1 MNSSESNSST
11 KGWLDFKGGEA
22 ITGYQGQGFCF
33 DNELAAHLE
42 LLQPFQI
49 ASHLV
54 SNADWV
60 EFMDAGGYDEPL
72 LWLCDGWAWKMK
84 NGISCP
90 LYWLQVDD
98 NWYHRTLSGPEGM
111 PASRAVSHISYY
123 EADAFASWK
132 NARLPREAEWEQVAR
147 SYGWKTN
154 REPDRKPD
162 NKKWRSNSVYD
173 LDRCWQ
179 WTQSAYSAYPQFQAS
194 PGMAAEYNG
203 KFMVNQ
209 IVLRGA
215 SQATAAFH
223 SRASYRN
230 FFYPDARWQ
239 FTSLRLARDS
249 D

>member
-1 MNSSESNSST
+1 MTDISHALLYRNCEQGQPVSKQSVCMNSSESNSST

-54 SNADWV
+54 SNADWI
-60 EFMDAGGYDEPL
+60 EFMDAGGYDDPL

-173 LDRCWQ
+173 LDRC
-179 WTQSAYSAYPQFQAS
+179 
-194 PGMAAEYNG
+194 
-203 KFMVNQ
+203 
-209 IVLRGA
+209 
-215 SQATAAFH
+215 
-223 SRASYRN
+223 
-230 FFYPDARWQ
+230 
-239 FTSLRLARDS
+239 
-249 D
+249 